1 MPERTSACRHGHET
15 RRKTMDYKNVLVS
28 FEGEVGIVAVN
39 RPRALNALNTET
51 LNDIQ
56 AGIQEV
62 KDHVEVKVLIVT
74 GGGEKA
80 FVAGADIEEMKGMN
94 SIEALNFSRLGHLT
108 MKMIQDF
115 DRPVI
120 AAVNGYALGGGTEIA
135 IACDFVYASEN
146 ARFGLPE
153 VTLGIFPGFGG
164 TQRLPRLIGKG
175 RAKELI
181 MTGKM
186 VTAQEAYQ
194 MGIVNRVFPQA
205 SLMEET
211 KKVALQI
218 AANGA
223 IGVRLA
229 KMAVDTGFNMDLTEA
244 LTLESFAFSFG
255 FTTEDQKE
263 GMSAFVE
270 KRKPNFKGK

>member
-1 MPERTSACRHGHET
+1 ME
-15 RRKTMDYKNVLVS
+15 YKNILLS
-28 FEGEVGIVAVN
+28 FEGEIGTLAIN
-39 RPRALNALNTET
+39 RPKALNALNIET
-51 LNDIQ
+51 LKDIQ
-56 AGIQEV
+56 MGIQEA
-62 KDHVEVKVLIVT
+62 KDRSEMKVLILT
-74 GGGEKA
+74 GSGEKA
-80 FVAGADIEEMKGMN
+80 FVAGADIAEMKGMN
-94 SIEALNFSRLGHLT
+94 SIEALNFSKLGHLT
-108 MKMIQDF
+108 LKMFQDL

-135 IACDFVYASEN
+135 VACDFIYASEN

-175 RAKELI
+175 KAKELI
-181 MTGKM
+181 LTGKM
-186 VTAQEAYQ
+186 ITAQEAYQ
-194 MGIVNRVFPQA
+194 MGIVNRVFPPA

-223 IGVRLA
+223 VGVRLA
-229 KMAVDTGFNMDLTEA
+229 KMAMDAGFNMDLTEA
-244 LTLESFAFSFG
+244 CSLESYAFSLG

-263 GMSAFVE
+263 GMTAFIE
-270 KRKPNFKGK
+270 KRKPNFRGK